1 MSTSLAEL
9 QPGAVLVIPWDGE
22 CPVLLLIRRGA
33 TPHHE
38 SCTLTVVNP
47 GVAALPYHATDGRA
61 PPKLK
66 LRSCLELGGVP
77 LARPHH
83 ALYLA
88 YISPTSRLYL
98 AYISP
103 ISRLYFAGAA
113 RGGGGGGEGGGGGR
127 GGGGGGGGDAGRG
140 AGPAGEISARY
151 RRDVGEI

>member
-1 MSTSLAEL
+1 MSTSLAGL

-22 CPVLLLIRRGA
+22 CPVLLLVRRGA

-83 ALYLA
+83 ALHLA
-88 YISPTSRLYL
+88 YISPISRPYLVYISPISRPHL

-103 ISRLYFAGAA
+103 ISRLHLAHISPTSRPHLAHDSPRAG
-113 RGGGGGGEGGGGGR
+113 
-127 GGGGGGGGDAGRG
+127 G
-140 AGPAGEISARY
+140 AGP
-151 RRDVGEI
+151 